1 MTQIRKHLSEVSE
14 AMTLLNKEEIDQMVM
29 VLEVIKRN
37 GGTVYLFGNGG
48 SHATASHM
56 ANDLVKMAKVKAM
69 CVGDMSSSVFAYG
82 NDNGWRNMFSDLL
95 RGLVHPKDGLIGIS
109 CSGMSENVLEAL
121 AYGAGEGILTIG
133 MTGPSLSSGINNVG
147 LNALVHVMAEDI
159 RVQEDLHLMV
169 AHAVVRQLQQGE

>member
-121 AYGAGEGILTIG
+121 AYGAGMGIRQRD
-133 MTGPSLSSGINNVG
+133 
-147 LNALVHVMAEDI
+147 AH
-159 RVQEDLHLMV
+159 DL
-169 AHAVVRQLQQGE
+169 AARRGGA

>member
-121 AYGAGEGILTIG
+121 AYGAGEGILAIG

-147 LNALVHVMAEDI
+147 LNALVHVMADDI

-169 AHAVVRQLQQGE
+169 AHAVVRQMQQGE

>member
-1 MTQIRKHLSEVSE
+1 MTQLRKHLSEVSE
-14 AMTLLNKEEIDQMVM
+14 AMTLLDVEEIERMVM
-29 VLEVIKRN
+29 ALGIVRKN

-56 ANDLVKMAKVKAM
+56 ANDLTKIARVRAM
-69 CVGDMSSSVFAYG
+69 CVGDMNSSVFAYG
-82 NDNGWRNMFSDLL
+82 NDNGWRNMFSDLI
-95 RGLVHPKDGLIGIS
+95 RGLVQPKDGLIGIS
-109 CSGMSENVLEAL
+109 CSGNSENVLESL
-121 AYGAGEGILTIG
+121 EFGMSEGILSVG
-133 MTGPSLSSGINNVG
+133 MTGPSQTSKINGIG